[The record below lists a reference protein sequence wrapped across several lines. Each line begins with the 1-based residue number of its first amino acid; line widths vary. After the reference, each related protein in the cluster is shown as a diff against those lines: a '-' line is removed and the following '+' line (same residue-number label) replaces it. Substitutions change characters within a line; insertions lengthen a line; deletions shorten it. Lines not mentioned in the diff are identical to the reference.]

1 MVDMLIS
8 KRSLICGLFATIT
21 IVLSAC
27 GTVSEQT
34 ESSVDVEAPA
44 TYAEYKRWRELYDP
58 DAKAYA
64 EYKAWEEQYRRW
76 QFEQQRQ
83 LEP

>member
-1 MVDMLIS
+1 MVGVLGAS
-8 KRSLICGLFATIT
+8 A

-34 ESSVDVEAPA
+34 ESSVDVETPA
-44 TYAEYKRWRELYDP
+44 SYSEYKRWRERNDP

-64 EYKAWEEQYRRW
+64 EFKAWEEQYRRW
-76 QFEQQRQ
+76 QWEQQQ
-83 LEP
+83 ANP